1 MRFRPIQSRSRGIN
15 RETGNETQNETQNET
30 AQNFESLDIY
40 DYVNHMQNTFDPTR
54 PRDNKN
60 LAFQL
65 SQINEYLGG
74 LVE

>member
-15 RETGNETQNETQNET
+15 RETGNET